1 MRTFL
6 IIWIG
11 QVASIL
17 GSEMT
22 NFAVTLWAWQ
32 ATEQATPLSLILLFT
47 QIPRVIASSF
57 AGVVVDRW
65 NRKQL
70 LVLGD
75 TVAGISTVIVLGLF
89 LTHRLEIWHL
99 YITGGINGFFGY
111 FQGLAYSASMSM
123 IVPKQHYT
131 RAAAMSEHITQFG
144 STIMA
149 PALAGILYYTIG
161 LVGILTIDLGT
172 FFVAIATIWV
182 VHIPQPERRKQNQEN
197 ETLWQELTFGF
208 RYIIKRS
215 SLLAILVFLLL
226 LYFVDTIL
234 YGIHSPVILARSA
247 NDAAVYANIQA
258 ATGIGGVVG
267 ASLLSI
273 WGGFKRRIHGFLLGT
288 VFSYSSMMVFG
299 LGNSVTIWIVAA
311 FFAAFFWPFI
321 SSSNQAIWLSKV
333 EPDVQGRVFATR
345 YLISQMTSP
354 VGLALSGPLADYVFS
369 PAMQPG
375 GSLTPILGSFF
386 DTGSGAGM
394 AVQYTLF
401 AFFGVLIGLAGYAF
415 RQLRDVEII
424 VPDYG
429 ARQNET

>member
-1 MRTFL
+1 MEQYQPTSLRTFL

-47 QIPRVIASSF
+47 QIPRAIASSF

-161 LVGILTIDLGT
+161 LAGILTIDLGT
-172 FFVAIATIWV
+172 
-182 VHIPQPERRKQNQEN
+182 
-197 ETLWQELTFGF
+197 
-208 RYIIKRS
+208 
-215 SLLAILVFLLL
+215 
-226 LYFVDTIL
+226 
-234 YGIHSPVILARSA
+234 
-247 NDAAVYANIQA
+247 
-258 ATGIGGVVG
+258 
-267 ASLLSI
+267 
-273 WGGFKRRIHGFLLGT
+273 
-288 VFSYSSMMVFG
+288 
-299 LGNSVTIWIVAA
+299 

-345 YLISQMTSP
+345 YLISHRYRLWSRN
-354 VGLALSGPLADYVFS
+354 
-369 PAMQPG
+369 
-375 GSLTPILGSFF
+375 GSSVYFICLLWCTDWFGWLRISST
-386 DTGSGAGM
+386 TGCRNYCA
-394 AVQYTLF
+394 
-401 AFFGVLIGLAGYAF
+401 
-415 RQLRDVEII
+415 
-424 VPDYG
+424 
-429 ARQNET
+429 